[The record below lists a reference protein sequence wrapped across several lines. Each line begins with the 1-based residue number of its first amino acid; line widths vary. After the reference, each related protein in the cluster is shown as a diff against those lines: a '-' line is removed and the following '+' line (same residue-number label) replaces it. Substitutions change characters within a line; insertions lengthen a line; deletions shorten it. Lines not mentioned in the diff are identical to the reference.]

1 MDRRERVNEAYKNLY
16 WTRII
21 DTSSSNLQEF
31 ERFAMAADIICAWDE
46 IDELSAMISLGHRV
60 HFDPRQFS
68 AEHPAPT
75 IDEFMLDSDD
85 L

>member
-1 MDRRERVNEAYKNLY
+1 MDRQERVNETYKNLY
-16 WTRII
+16 WMRII

-60 HFDPRQFS
+60 HFDPRQFA
-68 AEHPAPT
+68 AENPEMT
-75 IDEFMLDSDD
+75 KDEFMLDADE

>member
-21 DTSSSNLQEF
+21 DTSSSHQQEF
-31 ERFAMAADIICAWDE
+31 ARFAMAADIICAWDE

-68 AEHPAPT
+68 AENPEMT
-75 IDEFMLDSDD
+75 KDEFMLDSDD

>member
-1 MDRRERVNEAYKNLY
+1 MDRRERVNETYKNLY